1 VADARLHWIYQV
13 GGLLVALAMMT
24 SVPILLLP
32 LFDEQRGTAFW
43 IAVVPLAVAGG
54 AMIAYQHYRS
64 RSKGRGAPNR

>member
-1 VADARLHWIYQV
+1 
-13 GGLLVALAMMT
+13 
-24 SVPILLLP
+24 LLLP